1 MKKNIMSVVRK
12 IMYHAV
18 HPLAALQKIR
28 YLGKNHLEVTAIKT
42 MKYDLARYVKYA
54 GVFHPD
60 TKENLEARIIHTYHG
75 LEKGLTMPNR
85 KFNFGHDAV
94 SSLVELIKLYTTK
107 FGKLE
112 GQVEHAVG
120 ILKAY
125 LDMHKEYDGKDSTG
139 FWSAIHKVTDDYPL
153 IQPAIQPHVSSAD
166 FYKYVTSDFAK
177 FAKSRHTLRH
187 YTGHVSEEE
196 IQKAVELAMTAP
208 SACNRQPVR
217 VHCVCEKEMV
227 DEVLMLQSGNRGFG
241 KDADKVLIISGD
253 LADVCWVDERYDTYT
268 NCGIFIMN
276 LCYSLF
282 YYKIAHCVLNW
293 SICVDPIKDRRLH
306 ELAGIPDSEVVAA
319 MITCGKTP
327 DVVDVAESP
336 RKDVSEILRFH

>member
-1 MKKNIMSVVRK
+1 MF
-12 IMYHAV
+12 
-18 HPLAALQKIR
+18 HPFAALQKIR
-28 YLGKNHLEVTAIKT
+28 YLGKSRFEEAAIKT
-42 MKYDLARYVKYA
+42 MKYDLTRYIKYA

-60 TKENLEARIIHTYHG
+60 TKENLVARIIHTYHG

-85 KFNFGHDAV
+85 KFNFGHEV
-94 SSLVELIKLYTTK
+94 VLSLVELIKCYTTK
-107 FGKLE
+107 YGMPE
-112 GQVEHAVG
+112 GQVAHAIG

-125 LDMHKEYDGKDSTG
+125 LEMHKEYDGKDSTN
-139 FWSAIHKVTDDYPL
+139 FWCAIHKVTDDYPS
-153 IQPAIQPHVSSAD
+153 IEPAIQPHVSSEE
-166 FYKYVTSDFAK
+166 FYKHVSSDFAR

-187 YTGHVSEEE
+187 YTGHVSEDE
-196 IQKAVELAMTAP
+196 IKNAVELAMTAP

-217 VHCVCEKEMV
+217 VHCVCDKEKIKKI
-227 DEVLMLQSGNRGFG
+227 LALQSGNRGFG
-241 KDADKVLIISGD
+241 KDADKVIIISGD

-293 SICVDPIKDRRLH
+293 SICVDPAKDKQLH
-306 ELAGIPDSEVVAA
+306 ELVGIPDSEVVAA

-327 DVVDVAESP
+327 DEVDVAESP
-336 RKDVSEILRFH
+336 KKDISEILRFHK

>member
-1 MKKNIMSVVRK
+1 
-12 IMYHAV
+12 MYYTA
-18 HPLAALQKIR
+18 HPFAALRRIQ
-28 YLGKNHLEVTAIKT
+28 YLDKNNLEVAAIKT
-42 MKYDLARYVKYA
+42 LKYDLARFSKYA
-54 GVFHPD
+54 GVLHPD

-85 KFNFGHDAV
+85 KYNFGRDAV
-94 SSLVELIKLYTTK
+94 SSLVYLIKQYTTK
-107 FGKLE
+107 YGTPE

-125 LDMHKEYDGKDSTG
+125 LEMHKEYDGKDNAV
-139 FWSAIHKVTDDYPL
+139 FWDSIHKLTDSYPS
-153 IQPAIQPHVSSAD
+153 IRAAIQPHISSEE
-166 FYKYVTSDFAK
+166 FYKYASSDFAK

-187 YTGHVSEEE
+187 YVGNVSEDE
-196 IQKAVELAMTAP
+196 IRNAVELAMTAP

-217 VHCVCEKEMV
+217 VHCVCDKEMV
-227 DEVLMLQSGNRGFG
+227 DKVLALQSGNRGFG

-253 LADVCWVDERYDTYT
+253 LADVCWIDERYDTYT

-293 SICVDPIKDRRLH
+293 SICVDSAKDKQLH
-306 ELAGIPDSEVVAA
+306 ELVGIPDSEVVAA
-319 MITCGKTP
+319 MISCGKTP
-327 DVVDVAESP
+327 NEVDVAESP
-336 RKDVSEILRFH
+336 RKNVSEILRFH